1 MIRIIIDS
9 SSDYSLEELER
20 KNLEL
25 VSITINICGNS
36 YHDIKDINRD
46 DFYNMLVT
54 SGEFPMTSQPSPQ
67 EFLDIFK
74 DAKKKGDSIIVIAL
88 SSALSGTFQSA
99 TLAKNMADYDEIYL
113 IDSLSA
119 THGIRHMVE
128 YAIKLR
134 DQGMTAAD
142 IASAVEAMKS
152 KVKILAGVD
161 TLEYLC
167 KGGRL
172 SKAAAAIGELAN
184 LKPIITVTEEGS
196 VAVAG
201 KALGRN
207 KAIITIVKAIQSAQI
222 NSDFPVYSVY
232 AYGTENTE
240 KLEEKLENA
249 GIHVDEMHQI
259 GATIGTHVG
268 PGAFGIIYVEK

>member
-46 DFYNMLVT
+46 DFYNMLLT

-113 IDSLSA
+113 LDSLSA

-222 NSDFPVYSVY
+222 DSDFPVYSVY

>member
-134 DQGMTAAD
+134 DQGMNAAD